1 MRRTRPQSSIH
12 GRREVCHAAAHEASP
27 LKLLRSAALA
37 ALLLST
43 SACERACSRTENR
56 VAQASQSLAE
66 KITRE
71 EGATPAPPRAGAEAE
86 ESRVYLDASISMS
99 GFVGAGNRTRF
110 DEVLDSIGD
119 HMPGC
124 QLFKFGQAG
133 ETPPKDPA
141 QLMTPARFVSEL
153 HSPTFYNLTYNPD
166 DRLVELL
173 AAEPRPAR
181 SVLITDGVYSQAE
194 GGTTPPVVNAMQKWM
209 QRGMSLGVFVF
220 RSRFSGRFYSEVQ
233 RGMLPKPVTVESRP
247 FYAFVFS
254 PTVQGIKELQERLE
268 PRFRE
273 MRAFI
278 LSPEALDAAIDWQRP
293 KELSLSAKPPAKPF
307 YWQMFNER
315 LFAQREPPPLTY
327 TLKPALA
334 QTYPAAAF
342 RTDTVTEY
350 YRWARTDFKK
360 EDAPPPGFALT
371 VAPQAAGGGA
381 EGAAPSGDVQFTL
394 KLSPDR
400 VGDFG
405 FYHVRLN
412 LGVSS
417 LRPDILALSTRDDRN
432 PADADK
438 TYRFY
443 EFMYA
448 LTNMHFKTQL
458 AGKSSKSLFVT
469 VRNH

>member
-1 MRRTRPQSSIH
+1 
-12 GRREVCHAAAHEASP
+12 
-27 LKLLRSAALA
+27 
-37 ALLLST
+37 
-43 SACERACSRTENR
+43 
-56 VAQASQSLAE
+56 
-66 KITRE
+66 
-71 EGATPAPPRAGAEAE
+71 
-86 ESRVYLDASISMS
+86 MS

-124 QLFKFGQAG
+124 LLFKFGQAG
-133 ETPPKDPA
+133 ETPPQNPA
-141 QLMTPARFVSEL
+141 QLMSPARFVSEL
-153 HSPTFYNLTYNPD
+153 HNPAFYNLTYNPD
-166 DRLVELL
+166 DRLVEFL
-173 AAEPRPAR
+173 AAEEQPVR

-209 QRGMSLGVFVF
+209 QRGRSLGIFVF

-233 RGMLPKPVTVESRP
+233 RGMLPRPVTVESRP

-273 MRAFI
+273 MRAYIF
-278 LSPEALDAAIDWQRP
+278 SPEAIDTIIDWEQRP
-293 KELSLSAKPPAKPF
+293 GELSLSARPPAKPY

-315 LFAQREPPPLTY
+315 LFARREPPALTY
-327 TLKPALA
+327 TLRSTLA

-350 YRWARTDFKK
+350 HRWARTDFKK
-360 EDAPPPGFALT
+360 EESLPGGFALT
-371 VAPQAAGGGA
+371 VVPQTAATGAGGT
-381 EGAAPSGDVQFTL
+381 EGAAPLAPSGDVQFTL
-394 KLSPDR
+394 RLSPDR
-400 VGDFG
+400 GSDFG

-412 LGVSS
+412 LGLSD
-417 LRPDILALSTRDDRN
+417 LRPEILALSTRDDRN
-432 PADADK
+432 AVDADK

-469 VRNH
+469 VQNH